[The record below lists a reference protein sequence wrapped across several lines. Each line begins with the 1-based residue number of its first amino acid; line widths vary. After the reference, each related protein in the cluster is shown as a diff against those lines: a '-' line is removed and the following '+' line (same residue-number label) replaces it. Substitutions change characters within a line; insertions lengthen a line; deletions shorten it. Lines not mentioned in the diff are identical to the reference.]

1 LDILN
6 GARLGNETIVHA
18 DDFEYH
24 DPVDGSIAANQG
36 VRLLF
41 QSGARIIYRLSGT
54 GTDGATLRVY
64 IESYEADPARYALDT
79 QNVLRPLIELSRSIA
94 GIEARTGRAFPSVV
108 T

>member
-1 LDILN
+1 
-6 GARLGNETIVHA
+6 
-18 DDFEYH
+18 
-24 DPVDGSIAANQG
+24 

-94 GIEARTGRAFPSVV
+94 GIEARTGRACPSVV

>member
-1 LDILN
+1 
-6 GARLGNETIVHA
+6 
-18 DDFEYH
+18 
-24 DPVDGSIAANQG
+24 

-64 IESYEADPARYALDT
+64 VESYEADPARHALDT

-94 GIEARTGRAFPSVV
+94 GIEARTGRTCPSVI